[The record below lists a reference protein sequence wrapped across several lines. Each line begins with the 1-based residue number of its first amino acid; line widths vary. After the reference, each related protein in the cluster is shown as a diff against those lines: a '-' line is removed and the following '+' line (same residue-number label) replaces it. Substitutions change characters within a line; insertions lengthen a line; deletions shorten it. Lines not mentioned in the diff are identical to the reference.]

1 MSLVPQ
7 GSVPADIGT
16 DHGFLP
22 IELVRR
28 GIVEKAYAL
37 DVRKGPLSRAEE
49 HISQAALSGRI
60 TTRLSD
66 GFAALKPGEADTAVI
81 AGMGGGLMV
90 RLLTEGEAVVNTMKA
105 LVLSPH
111 SEAFLVRRYLRQH
124 GWEIEE
130 EKLCRE
136 EDKFYPAFRAVRGKS
151 VTEEALDQP
160 GKSTTEEASRQS
172 GKNVAEEAPRQPEKS
187 ATEAP
192 PAPPEHNRQQAE
204 EDEFGPLLLK
214 RKDPVLKEYLQK
226 RLRQN
231 EKIREQLG
239 EESSR
244 AKDRRKELEEEEII
258 LREALKRVTEENTEK
273 NESPKPA
280 Q

>member
-151 VTEEALDQP
+151 VTE
-160 GKSTTEEASRQS
+160 
-172 GKNVAEEAPRQPEKS
+172 
-187 ATEAP
+187 AP